1 MSIEARLLPLVA
13 ITGSSILV
21 SCGGYGGSSCGS
33 YGSYGSYGGFFGSLG
48 ARRSR
53 ASKAAG
59 PTTHNSQQ
67 AYAPVCGAPPAQGAD
82 GIYEG
87 TLTNPGAQQGNSV
100 FAIIAETGDGRVSS
114 QDGTYYRLSLAEAG
128 YSVRGT
134 FSGYSTGVS
143 FPNGGLSTAGTVGAT
158 LTLAGL
164 SGTLTDN
171 AGHADALA
179 LTYDNTY
186 AIGSSLATLVGAWSY
201 STSGFSL
208 TLTIQADG
216 TLSGLDASGCSYS
229 GAFSLI
235 DPAFDAYSESYT
247 RTCNG
252 SSVGFTGL
260 ASYFPAAGTTPA
272 QIRLLADDGA
282 GQYLVADLVE

>member
-33 YGSYGSYGGFFGSLG
+33 YGSYGSYGGFGSLG

-53 ASKAAG
+53 ASKAARLS
-59 PTTHNSQQ
+59 THSSQL

-87 TLTNPGAQQGNSV
+87 TLTNPGAQQGNPV
-100 FAIIAETGDGRVSS
+100 FAIIAETGDGRISS
-114 QDGTYYRLSLAEAG
+114 QDGTYYRLSLGEAG
-128 YSVRGT
+128 SSVTGS
-134 FSGYSTGVS
+134 FIGYSTGVT
-143 FPNGGLSTAGTVGAT
+143 FPDGSQSTAGTVGAT

-171 AGHADALA
+171 SGNAEALA

-186 AIGSSLATLVGAWSY
+186 AIGSSLPTLVGAWSY

-252 SSVGFTGL
+252 SSIAFTGL
-260 ASYFPAAGTTPA
+260 ASYVPAAGTAPA

-282 GQYLVADLVE
+282 SQYLVANLVE

>member
-1 MSIEARLLPLVA
+1 MSIGARLLPLVA

-33 YGSYGSYGGFFGSLG
+33 FGSYGSYGGFFGSFG

-59 PTTHNSQQ
+59 PSSRSSQL
-67 AYAPVCGAPPAQGAD
+67 APASVCGAPAQGAD

-87 TLTNPGAQQGNSV
+87 TLTNQGAQQGNSV

-114 QDGTYYRLSLAEAG
+114 QDGTYYRLSLAEVG
-128 YSVRGT
+128 SSVTGSFT
-134 FSGYSTGVS
+134 GYSTGVS
-143 FPNGGLSTAGTVGAT
+143 FPDGGQSTAGTVGAT

-164 SGTLTDN
+164 SGTLTDG
-171 AGHADALA
+171 AGHAAALA

-216 TLSGLDASGCSYS
+216 TLSGLDANGCSYS

-252 SSVGFTGL
+252 SSVAFTGL
-260 ASYFPAAGTTPA
+260 ASYFPAAATTPA

-282 GQYLVADLVE
+282 SQYLAADLVE